1 MKIILA
7 SNSPRRK
14 MLLEQFNIDFEIIT
28 EEIDEDNYNS
38 VDPINI
44 AKELSA
50 QKAKVI
56 SSRHE
61 GRTILAADTIVVYE
75 DNILGKPKN
84 IEHARDMM
92 RMLSGNVHQVIT
104 GCTIISKNGTESFA
118 EITKVKFYDLL
129 ESEIEEYLAF
139 NDYSDKAG
147 GYGIQ
152 GAGGM
157 LVEWINGDYY
167 NVVGL
172 PVSKV
177 IRKIKQIQE
186 GKQNG

>member
-1 MKIILA
+1 
-7 SNSPRRK
+7 

-28 EEIDEDNYNS
+28 EEINEENYKS
-38 VDPINI
+38 IDPINI

-50 QKAKVI
+50 NKAMVI
-56 SSRHE
+56 SSKHE
-61 GRTILAADTIVVYE
+61 GRIILAADTIVVYD

-84 IEHARDMM
+84 IESAREMM
-92 RMLSGNVHQVIT
+92 RMLSGNVHNVIT
-104 GCTIISKNGTESFA
+104 GCTIISKHGIESFA
-118 EITKVKFYDLL
+118 EITKVKFYKLL
-129 ESEIEEYLAF
+129 DSEIEAYLAF

-172 PVSKV
+172 PISKV
-177 IRKIKQIQE
+177 IRKIKQLQE
-186 GKQNG
+186 GKQNE